1 MKNENIKNK
10 NDDANIQKNNFK
22 KEFKRRLYKF
32 VLRLIKFVDSL
43 DKRDPTC
50 RVVSE
55 QLIDSGTGML
65 SNYLEAQVGSSRK
78 DFTNYFH
85 HCLKCC
91 SESKMWI
98 AVLRD
103 SDKAN
108 KEEANDL
115 LKELE
120 EIGNIFG
127 SSLLTLKGKR

>member
-1 MKNENIKNK
+1 VKNDKENFKNE
-10 NDDANIQKNNFK
+10 FK
-22 KEFKRRLYKF
+22 KRLYKF
-32 VLRLIKFVDSL
+32 VLTLITLVDAL

-65 SNYLEAQVGSSRK
+65 SNYMEAQVASSKK

-103 SDKAN
+103 SEKTN
-108 KEEANDL
+108 KEQANIL
-115 LKELE
+115 LMELE

-127 SSLLTLKGKR
+127 SSLLTLKGRR

>member
-1 MKNENIKNK
+1 MKNEKIKSK
-10 NDDANIQKNNFK
+10 NDRDNFK

-32 VLRLIKFVDSL
+32 VLKLIKFVDSL
-43 DKRDPTC
+43 DRRDPTC
-50 RVVSE
+50 RVISE

-91 SESKMWI
+91 SESKMWV

-108 KEEANDL
+108 KEESNDL
-115 LKELE
+115 LKELY

>member
-1 MKNENIKNK
+1 MKNDKEKFKN
-10 NDDANIQKNNFK
+10 
-22 KEFKRRLYKF
+22 EFKNRLYLF

-50 RVVSE
+50 RVISE
-55 QLIDSGTGML
+55 QLIDSGTGSL
-65 SNYLEAQVGSSRK
+65 SNYLEAQVASSKK

-103 SDKAN
+103 SGKAN
-108 KEEANDL
+108 KDEANIL

-120 EIGNIFG
+120 EIANIFG
-127 SSLLTLKGKR
+127 SSLLTLKGKK